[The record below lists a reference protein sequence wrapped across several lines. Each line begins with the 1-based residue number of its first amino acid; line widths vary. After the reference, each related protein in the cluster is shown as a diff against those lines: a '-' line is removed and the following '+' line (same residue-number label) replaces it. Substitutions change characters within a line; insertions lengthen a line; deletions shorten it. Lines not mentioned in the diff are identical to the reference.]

1 MAKETLPNGYGY
13 AFAESSAQE
22 REASG
27 KTVYALALGMLFV
40 FLSLAALYESWKI
53 PISVILGITT
63 GFFGACLGAF
73 AFNVYN
79 DIYFQIGLL
88 TIIGLA
94 AKNAILIVE
103 YAKVRVDSGMEVVKA
118 SIEASKIRLRP
129 ILMTS
134 LAFILG
140 NVPLALST
148 GAGSNSR
155 SEMGIAV
162 VFGVLSAT
170 FFQIFIV
177 PMLFIVI
184 ERIHGFRKPKKTVT
198 VDE

>member
-1 MAKETLPNGYGY
+1 MKVLG
-13 AFAESSAQE
+13 
-22 REASG
+22 
-27 KTVYALALGMLFV
+27 LALV
-40 FLSLAALYESWKI
+40 FAFLCLAALYESW
-53 PISVILGITT
+53 SVPLAVRFTVPTGI
-63 GFFGACLGAF
+63 FGAVFSEYVVNKLAALLGSTSDGYQ
-73 AFNVYN
+73 NSVYM
-79 DIYFQIGLL
+79 QIGIIM
-88 TIIGLA
+88 IIGLA

-103 YAKVRVDSGMEVVKA
+103 YAKVRVDNGMDVMKA
-118 SIEASKIRLRP
+118 SIEASQIRLRP

-134 LAFILG
+134 LAFTLG
-140 NVPLALST
+140 NIPLALST

>member
-1 MAKETLPNGYGY
+1 MKYYRTDMVI
-13 AFAESSAQE
+13 

-27 KTVYALALGMLFV
+27 KTIYALSLGMLFV
-40 FLSLAALYESWKI
+40 FLSLAALYESWKV
-53 PISVILGITT
+53 PLVVIFGMPT
-63 GFFGACLGAF
+63 GFFGACLAAW

-88 TIIGLA
+88 AIIGLA

-103 YAKVRVDSGMEVVKA
+103 YAKVRTDAGMEA
-118 SIEASKIRLRP
+118 LEAAIEASEIRLRP

-134 LAFILG
+134 FAFILG

-148 GAGSNSR
+148 GAGANSR

-170 FFQIFIV
+170 IFQIFIV
-177 PMLFIVI
+177 PMLFVIV
-184 ERIHGFRKPKKTVT
+184 EKFHFRGFHKKNLTA
-198 VDE
+198 EE